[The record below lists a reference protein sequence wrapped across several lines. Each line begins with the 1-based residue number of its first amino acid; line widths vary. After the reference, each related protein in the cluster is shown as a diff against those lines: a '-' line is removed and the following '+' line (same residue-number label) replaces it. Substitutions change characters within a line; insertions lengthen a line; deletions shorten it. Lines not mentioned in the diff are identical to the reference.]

1 MQAALIGLSGSLIT
15 ILIFTFLK
23 RVDKNM
29 VYGLILMG
37 IGYLYI
43 GYTWTDLNTAILS
56 FVQSLFF
63 MALAYLGIKR
73 NYWFLVA
80 GYFLHGLW
88 DMIYPMI
95 ANPDLLPPDYDY
107 FCITYDFVVGVYLV
121 ILNRASAGRVLN
133 K

>member
-1 MQAALIGLSGSLIT
+1 MQAAMIGLSGSLIT

-23 RVDKNM
+23 RVDKTM
-29 VYGLILMG
+29 IYGLILMG
-37 IGYLYI
+37 IGFLYI
-43 GYTWTDLNTAILS
+43 GYTWTDINTAIMS
-56 FVQSLFF
+56 FVQAMFF

-88 DMIYPMI
+88 DMVYPLI

-107 FCITYDFVVGVYLV
+107 FCITYDFIVGLYLV
-121 ILNRASAGRVLN
+121 ILKGASTKRLID

>member
-73 NYWFLVA
+73 NYRFLVA

-121 ILNRASAGRVLN
+121 ILNRASANRVLN
-133 K
+133 